1 MSADQI
7 NELKDQLRV
16 ADQMAQAGD
25 AQAKAD
31 AQKIYTRIQE
41 LSANQ
46 PATDAR
52 TPEEKLA
59 ATQEIP
65 PELTG
70 AIGAGVGKFG
80 SYGYGGYKA
89 YNVLKNAGALD
100 KVKKVGTNVINQL
113 SGKPIP
119 TTVGEFHTPE
129 MVSEHGFGP
138 GAIRNVEHNIDQTA
152 VNALDAQLANKPEL
166 GFERR
171 GNSRILTPEGTYPTA
186 PVGNVTVT
194 GAPSA
199 PPTPTAPP
207 SAMSRFG
214 EGAKNLLGTAAK
226 VYNPAMKVL
235 GPVAGGWQAGYEGA
249 EAANRFNRGDVPGGI
264 LSTIGAGAGLASMY
278 PPAAPIAFPISLGAS
293 GLGWTLDEYRRRHN
307 KPQTGNT
314 EHAPQYANGGLV
326 YLR

>member
-25 AQAKAD
+25 EQAKSD
-31 AQKIYTRIQE
+31 AQKIYNRIQE
-41 LSANQ
+41 LSAQQ
-46 PATDAR
+46 PTR
-52 TPEEKLA
+52 TAEEKAL
-59 ATQEIP
+59 ATQELP

-70 AIGAGVGKFG
+70 AIGAGIGKFG
-80 SYGYGGYKA
+80 SMGYGGYKA

-100 KVKKVGTNVINQL
+100 KAKEMGGNIMDRL

-119 TTVGEFHTPE
+119 TTVGEFHAPN

-138 GAIRNVEHNIDQTA
+138 GAMKNTAHNIDEIVA
-152 VNALDAQLANKPEL
+152 NALHKDILENPVKGYEL
-166 GFERR
+166 E
-171 GNSRILTPEGTYPTA
+171 GNRRILTPVGSTTP

-199 PPTPTAPP
+199 PPAAPP
-207 SAMSRFG
+207 SAMARFG
-214 EGAKNLLGTAAK
+214 ESAKNALGTAAK
-226 VYNPAMKVL
+226 VYNPLMKVL

-293 GLGWTLDEYRRRHN
+293 GLGWTLDEYRKRHN
-307 KPQTGNT
+307 KPQTGST
-314 EHAPQYANGGLV
+314 EHAPQYAVGGLV

>member
-1 MSADQI
+1 MSADKI

-25 AQAKAD
+25 EQARAD
-31 AQKIYTRIQE
+31 AQKIYNRIQE

-46 PATDAR
+46 PVR
-52 TPEEKLA
+52 TAEEKAL
-59 ATQEIP
+59 ATQELP

-80 SYGYGGYKA
+80 SLGYGGYKA
-89 YNVLKNAGALD
+89 FNVLKNAGALD
-100 KVKKVGTNVINQL
+100 KAKEIGGNVLDKL

-129 MVSEHGFGP
+129 MVTEHGFGP
-138 GAIRNVEHNIDQTA
+138 GAVRNVEHNIDQKV
-152 VNALDAQLANKPEL
+152 VNALDAELATKPEP

-171 GNSRILTPEGTYPTA
+171 GNSRILTPEGTYPAQAA
-186 PVGNVTVT
+186 PSVTV
-194 GAPSA
+194 GQPVPEA
-199 PPTPTAPP
+199 PPKAPP
-207 SAMSRFG
+207 SAMARFG
-214 EGAKNLLGTAAK
+214 EGLLGKAAK

-249 EAANRFNRGDVPGGI
+249 DAYNRFNRGDVPGGI

-307 KPQTGNT
+307 KPQTGNM

>member
-25 AQAKAD
+25 EQAKSD
-31 AQKIYTRIQE
+31 AQKIYNRIQE

-46 PATDAR
+46 PTR
-52 TPEEKLA
+52 TTEEKAL
-59 ATQEIP
+59 ATQELP

-70 AIGAGVGKFG
+70 AIGAGIGKFG
-80 SYGYGGYKA
+80 SMGYGGYKA

-100 KVKKVGTNVINQL
+100 KAKEMGGNIMDRL

-119 TTVGEFHTPE
+119 TTVGEFHAPN

-138 GAIRNVEHNIDQTA
+138 GAMKNTAHNIDEIVA
-152 VNALDAQLANKPEL
+152 NALHKDVLENPVKGYEL
-166 GFERR
+166 E
-171 GNSRILTPEGTYPTA
+171 GNRRILTPVGSTTP

-207 SAMSRFG
+207 SAMARFG
-214 EGAKNLLGTAAK
+214 ESAKNALGTAAK
-226 VYNPAMKVL
+226 VYNPLMKVL
-235 GPVAGGWQAGYEGA
+235 GPMAGGFQGGYEGA
-249 EAANRFNRGDVPGGI
+249 EAYNRFNRNDVPGGI

-278 PPAAPIAFPISLGAS
+278 PPAAPIMFPISLGAS
-293 GLGWTLDEYRRRHN
+293 GLGWTLDEYRKRHN
-307 KPQTGNT
+307 KPQTGST